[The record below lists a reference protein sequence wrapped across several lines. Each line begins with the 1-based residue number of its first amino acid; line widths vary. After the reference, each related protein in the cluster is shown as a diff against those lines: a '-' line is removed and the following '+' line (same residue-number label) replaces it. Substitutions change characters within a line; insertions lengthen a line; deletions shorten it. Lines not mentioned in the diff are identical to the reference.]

1 MGDQVLRRVPRGG
14 QPGLTVRDAVR
25 DVLAHRE
32 VEVVFGNPGSTEI
45 GFLAHWPEAACT
57 YVLGLQESVVVA
69 MADGYAQMTGRPAVV
84 NLHSAAGV
92 GHAMGSIISAWHN
105 RAPLVIIA
113 GQQDRRLLARR
124 PFLATENPELLP
136 LPYAKWVHQ
145 PASAAEVPSAIA
157 EAWHRAMQPPKG
169 PTVVFVPADDWD
181 QHIETLVAP
190 RPPVA
195 SYGVDQET
203 LSTLC
208 DELARARRTV
218 FVVGAAVDAGGAVED
233 LVALVEASG
242 AQVLEAPMAARAS
255 FPEDHSQFAGF
266 LKPSHQEIALAL
278 AEYDLVVVFGAPA
291 FTEHYQPGWRFS
303 GHYLTHCPLYVI
315 HDDDGVLAWAPQG
328 VALRADPAAVIRSL
342 RTTVTPRT
350 VENRPSPPRRD
361 PPDAPEPG
369 QLPTAGWIF
378 HQLRDLMPSDALV
391 VEEAPSHRPELH
403 EHLPITARGSGF
415 LTSAGGVLGYGLPA
429 AVGAAIAQPE
439 RQVIAILGDGSAMY
453 GVQALHTA
461 ARTTPNLKVIILDNR
476 GYVAV
481 DNHAHRLGAGII
493 PGTRLGGI
501 DFPALARAQGCDSM
515 ALTSGEDAAPAL
527 AALLAAP
534 GPTLLHTPVWSPVAP
549 TAVVGADITRRSH
562 P

>member
-1 MGDQVLRRVPRGG
+1 
-14 QPGLTVRDAVR
+14 
-25 DVLAHRE
+25 
-32 VEVVFGNPGSTEI
+32 
-45 GFLAHWPEAACT
+45 
-57 YVLGLQESVVVA
+57 
-69 MADGYAQMTGRPAVV
+69 
-84 NLHSAAGV
+84 
-92 GHAMGSIISAWHN
+92 
-105 RAPLVIIA
+105 
-113 GQQDRRLLARR
+113 
-124 PFLATENPELLP
+124 
-136 LPYAKWVHQ
+136 
-145 PASAAEVPSAIA
+145 
-157 EAWHRAMQPPKG
+157 
-169 PTVVFVPADDWD
+169 
-181 QHIETLVAP
+181 
-190 RPPVA
+190 
-195 SYGVDQET
+195 
-203 LSTLC
+203 
-208 DELARARRTV
+208 TV

-415 LTSAGGVLGYGLPA
+415 LTSAGGQLTPKMVATLPTPVKDAYLNGIVSGVDNVFLWA
-429 AVGAAIAQPE
+429 AVFIA
-439 RQVIAILGDGSAMY
+439 LGFVVSWFVKAEPLRDFTVASSSSDKPAVPAM
-453 GVQALHTA
+453 AM
-461 ARTTPNLKVIILDNR
+461 D
-476 GYVAV
+476 
-481 DNHAHRLGAGII
+481 
-493 PGTRLGGI
+493 
-501 DFPALARAQGCDSM
+501 
-515 ALTSGEDAAPAL
+515 
-527 AALLAAP
+527 
-534 GPTLLHTPVWSPVAP
+534 
-549 TAVVGADITRRSH
+549 
-562 P
+562 